1 MTYTGDFY
9 TTADN
14 ATTTPYN
21 SAYPGAI
28 SFGKLGSHT
37 EVNARIGLMSAND
50 TWEVYAWGHNLTD
63 ETDPQDEL
71 RDFFGT
77 IAKLPGMPRTYG
89 VKLAWNFH

>member
-1 MTYTGDFY
+1 M
-9 TTADN
+9 
-14 ATTTPYN
+14 
-21 SAYPGAI
+21 
-28 SFGKLGSHT
+28 
-37 EVNARIGLMSAND
+37 NARIGLMSAND

-63 ETDPQDEL
+63 DTDPQDEL